1 MQGESLIG
9 SPFLITNTKSEF
21 LHMLNRRHI
30 RIKAMQSMYA
40 FKGTESDDLI
50 KEQKFLL
57 HSLDSMYDLYLSL
70 LALLT
75 ELHKKSKNHNDRLQG
90 KLLGTEADK
99 NPDLKFQENQ
109 LLHIISSNTMLQ
121 DAIANK
127 KLNFWDLDF
136 EYVDI
141 LFKAI
146 LKSDIYQNY
155 TEDAEPSFKKDKSF
169 VIDVFT
175 EIIAPNEK
183 LYDFFE
189 DKKITWVDDLPVVNT
204 AMLKVLRKLKLTSP
218 ETALLPSLYKDDDDK
233 EFAIELFKKT
243 FLNSSKFAEEINKK
257 TTNWDSERLASLDG
271 VLLKMALCEFQKFP
285 SIPHK
290 VTINEYLEIAKEYST
305 PKSSLFINGILDK
318 IVKEYQSENIHPKA
332 GRGLM

>member
-1 MQGESLIG
+1 
-9 SPFLITNTKSEF
+9 
-21 LHMLNRRHI
+21 MLNRRHI
-30 RIKAMQSMYA
+30 RIKVMQSMYA

-57 HSLDSMYDLYLSL
+57 QSLDGMYDLYLSL

-75 ELHKKSKNHNDRLQG
+75 ELHKKSKSHNQKLQN
-90 KLLGTEADK
+90 KLLGTAADK

-109 LLHIISSNTMLQ
+109 VLHAISSNTMLKDVISSQ
-121 DAIANK
+121 
-127 KLNFWDLDF
+127 KLNFWDLEFD
-136 EYVDI
+136 YVDL

-146 LKSDIYQNY
+146 LKSDIYKAY
-155 TEDAEPSFKKDKSF
+155 TEEEEPNFKRDKQF

-183 LYDFFE
+183 LFDFFE
-189 DKKITWVDDLPVVNT
+189 DKKLTWIDDLPVVNT
-204 AMLKVLRKLKLTSP
+204 AMLKVLRKLKLSSP
-218 ETALLPSLYKDDDDK
+218 ETALLPDLYKDEEDRD
-233 EFAIELFKKT
+233 FAIELFKKT
-243 FLNSSKFAEEINKK
+243 FLNNSKFAEEISKK

-305 PKSSLFINGILDK
+305 PKSSYFINGILDK
-318 IVKEYQSENIHPKA
+318 IVKEYQADNIHMKT